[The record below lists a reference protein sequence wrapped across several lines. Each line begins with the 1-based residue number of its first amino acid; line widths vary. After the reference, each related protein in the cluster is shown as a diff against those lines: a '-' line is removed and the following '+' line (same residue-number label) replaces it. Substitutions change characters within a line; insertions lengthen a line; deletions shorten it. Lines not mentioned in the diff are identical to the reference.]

1 MDGDGAAPLGAV
13 QGRVRQ
19 TAGIGGYAA
28 AMINFRF
35 MASDVWTTEETVAK
49 IAAAK

>member
-1 MDGDGAAPLGAV
+1 VVVSDATAAAKLPGLD
-13 QGRVRQ
+13 
-19 TAGIGGYAA
+19 GYAA

-35 MASDVWTTEETVAK
+35 MASDVWITEETVAK